1 MNLNI
6 VRLGPVAKELSGI
19 RKTLERLAEAYEM
32 DLAERGLHV
41 RAPQA
46 DTSGPEPDT
55 LYTDSE
61 MDWLREQLEKRG
73 KLTPEMAEFFD
84 GVPEST
90 AAEE

>member
-1 MNLNI
+1 MNI
-6 VRLGPVAKELSGI
+6 TIARLGPVTKELSGI

-55 LYTDSE
+55 LYTDPE
-61 MDWLREQLEKRG
+61 MDWLREQLEKSG
-73 KLTPEMAEFFD
+73 KLTPEMADFFD
-84 GVPEST
+84 GVPEG
-90 AAEE
+90 AASEE